1 MQATLRILRQMLSNR
16 YDIMPDPSM
25 ANPSLC
31 GFQFYDGYHDA
42 PAQPGHIY
50 IVTPDELAFLPPDH
64 QADAYL
70 CNGVSADIGDLTL
83 PGNPAVL
90 CLRKPADLREL
101 CNTLNTVFEKIEDWE
116 DMITHL
122 HPDIPEITKALNS
135 SRELLHGTII
145 LADNRFHYIAY
156 TDDFHGSAALLHPN
170 EDVPHYVMED
180 ILTDPSYQAVQSSR
194 EVVLYQV
201 HTARKI
207 VPALCYNLFKKG
219 SNTYNARIML
229 TSREDFTP
237 DQYDFLKILGDSISD
252 ILWQIAPFSMPA
264 PAFSS
269 LHHAVASCLKQEPSS
284 RPLVRSILHN
294 VGWSTEDRYVLV
306 LFSPYFV
313 REKDEIN
320 AVSVNQLELLIPDSC
335 GVVIDQQVALLVN
348 LGSPEK
354 MSGRF
359 RFQENIAAF
368 LRDSLYK
375 AGISS
380 EFDDFFR
387 IRCALYEAETAL
399 RIGNIRDNMYWYY
412 RFSDYAMTYILDS
425 ASEKVYYRDL
435 VNQAFLDL
443 LTYDRNHSSSLAN
456 TLEHYI
462 KNKFNVTHTAAELY
476 LNRSTVLA
484 HLKKIEE
491 ITSLNLDDWHVHLHL
506 LISFALLENE

>member
-1 MQATLRILRQMLSNR
+1 MNLQLTAHILSHMLSRR
-16 YDIMPDPSM
+16 YNIMPDITD

-31 GFQFYDGYHDA
+31 GFRFYDGS
-42 PAQPGHIY
+42 PARPGHIY
-50 IVTPDELAFLPPDH
+50 IISPDELAFLPPDY

-70 CNGVSADIGDLTL
+70 CNGTSLSPEDLTL
-83 PGNPAVL
+83 PGQPAVL
-90 CLRKPADLREL
+90 SLSEPTDLKEL
-101 CNTLNTVFEKIEDWE
+101 CNVLNAIFEKIECWE
-116 DMITHL
+116 GMITHL
-122 HPDIPEITKALNS
+122 APDIFEIKKALNS
-135 SRELLHGTII
+135 SRDLLHGTII

-156 TDDFHGSAALLHPN
+156 TDDFHGSASLLHPN
-170 EDVPHYVMED
+170 DDVPQYVMED
-180 ILTDPSYQAVQSSR
+180 ILTDPAYQSVQSSR

-207 VPALCYNLFKKG
+207 APALCYNLFKDG
-219 SNTYNARIML
+219 SDVYNARIML
-229 TSREDFTP
+229 TARGDFTP
-237 DQYDFLKILGDSISD
+237 DQYDLLKILGDSVSGA
-252 ILWQIAPFSMPA
+252 LWQIAPFSLPS

-269 LHHAVASCLKQEPSS
+269 LHHAVASCLKNEPSS
-284 RPLVRSILHN
+284 RALVRSILHSVN
-294 VGWSTEDRYVLV
+294 WNTEDRYVLI
-306 LFSPYFV
+306 LFSPYFI

-320 AVSVNQLELLIPDSC
+320 AVSVNQLELLIPNSC
-335 GVVIDQQVALLVN
+335 GVVIDQQVALIVN
-348 LGSPEK
+348 LGSPDK
-354 MSGRF
+354 ASAHF

-412 RFSDYAMTYILDS
+412 RFSDYAMTYLLDN

-435 VNQAFLDL
+435 VNQSYLDL

-491 ITSLNLDDWHVHLHL
+491 ITSLNLDDWRVHLHL